1 MKVNLNKMIDV
12 FKVQCRCER
21 IKRRGDN
28 EIVYENEIIII
39 DNFDTALIRFSY
51 MLAVC
56 NSYGYYGG
64 HDYWV
69 RIRKCAI
76 MNNGI
81 PDCGDIILEHLKGD
95 KEYDKR
101 RIILK
106 IKPDLGIW
114 AIYDNKEKRF
124 LEEIKPFY
132 AFEEEWKGWK
142 TIYNNKKLQN
152 LNNEREE
159 M

>member
-1 MKVNLNKMIDV
+1 MKTNLNRIIDV
-12 FKVQCRCER
+12 FKVQCRCVYQ
-21 IKRRGDN
+21 KRGKKE
-28 EIVYENEIIII
+28 EIVYEDEIVII
-39 DNFDTALIRFSY
+39 DNFETAKNRFNY
-51 MLAVC
+51 MLATC
-56 NSYGYYGG
+56 NALGYYSK
-64 HDYWV
+64 HDYW
-69 RIRKCAI
+69 IKLRKCNI
-76 MNNGI
+76 MQNGI
-81 PDCGDIILEHLKGD
+81 PDCGEVILEHIKGD

-124 LEEIKPFY
+124 LEETKPFY
-132 AFEEEWKGWK
+132 AFEQEWKGWK
-142 TIYNNKKLQN
+142 AIIDNVEFQN